1 MLRTNRGSRY
11 FLLLAAT
18 LLALVA
24 AAARAQSGDIPPG
37 TDDNGV
43 RGEMPAMKFDVI
55 SFKRCPE
62 GTPPG
67 PGKPIQS
74 SSGDSFG
81 FHCQSIRQLIYYAYT
96 TFEHPFIMTGAPDWV
111 DNDLY
116 EFTAKLAP
124 EDVTA
129 FHKLPLATRRMMIRG
144 ILADELHVKAHL
156 DATPHSVYDL
166 VRGKGDLKLTPF
178 KVGETN
184 TLPDGRKMEGQGL
197 MMADP
202 DGTIHYQGE
211 AMNQFAEAISVRVD
225 RQVMDKT
232 GLPGRYDFTTTL
244 PRSHYNP
251 NAAGDAEDSPVPKTF
266 DAVKA
271 LGLNLVSAKE
281 LTGAIILD
289 HIDRPPEN

>member
-1 MLRTNRGSRY
+1 MVRRRECGSGF
-11 FLLLAAT
+11 FLLLA
-18 LLALVA
+18 LGLVA
-24 AAARAQSGDIPPG
+24 VIAAPVCAQSGEVPPG

-43 RGEMPAMKFDVI
+43 RGEMPALKFDII

-62 GTPPG
+62 GARRG
-67 PGKPIQS
+67 PNKPIQS

-81 FHCQSIRQLIYYAYT
+81 YHCRPIQTLIYYAYT
-96 TFEHPFIMTGAPDWV
+96 TFEHPFIMTGDPDWV
-111 DNDLY
+111 ENDLY
-116 EFTAKLAP
+116 EFTAKVAP
-124 EDVTA
+124 EDIAA

-144 ILADELHVKAHL
+144 ILADELHLKVHL
-156 DATPHSVYDL
+156 DPAPHAVYDL
-166 VRGKGDLKLTPF
+166 VLGKGDLKLTPF

-197 MMADP
+197 MMADD

-225 RQVMDKT
+225 RQVIDKT

-244 PRSHYNP
+244 PLAHYNP
-251 NAAGDAEDSPVPKTF
+251 NTDAADSPVPKTF

-271 LGLNLVSAKE
+271 LGLNLVSARE
-281 LTGAIILD
+281 LTGGIILD